1 MKVVEVN
8 RILDRYSSITKK
20 GKFIVRKKVSA
31 NKLIP
36 SLRTITLELYQ
47 DNKKIF
53 EISDTS
59 KSTSDETDTSRLCEE
74 LMNQILQQI
83 TEL

>member
-74 LMNQILQQI
+74 LMNQIL
-83 TEL
+83 LHNGF

>member
-8 RILDRYSSITKK
+8 RILDKYSNIAKK
-20 GKFIVRKKVSA
+20 GKFIVRKKVAA

-36 SLRTITLELYQ
+36 SLRTISLELYQ
-47 DNKKIF
+47 NTNKVF

-59 KSTSDETDTSRLCEE
+59 KSTSDESDTSKLCEE
-74 LMNQILQQI
+74 LLIQIL
-83 TEL
+83 LHNGF

>member
-8 RILDRYSSITKK
+8 RILDKYSSITKK

-36 SLRTITLELYQ
+36 SLRIISLEVYKEG
-47 DNKKIF
+47 NKIF
-53 EISDTS
+53 EVSDTS
-59 KSTSDETDTSRLCEE
+59 KSTSDEADTSKLCEE
-74 LMNQILQQI
+74 LMTQIILHNGF
-83 TEL
+83 

>member
-8 RILDRYSSITKK
+8 RILDRYSSMSNK
-20 GKFIVRKKVSA
+20 GKYIVRKKVSA

-36 SLRTITLELYQ
+36 SLRTIILELYHNS
-47 DNKKIF
+47 NKIL
-53 EISDTS
+53 EVSDTS

-74 LMNQILQQI
+74 LLSKIIMFENEI
-83 TEL
+83 